1 MSSEYVIEMS
11 HIDKQF
17 GGVYA
22 LKDVS
27 LLLKK
32 GTVLALLGENGAGKS
47 TLMKILTGVIT
58 KDGGTVKMNGEE
70 INPRNY
76 AEAQDMGIAYVP
88 QELALVDYF
97 TVAENI
103 YLGREPY
110 IKGTKLVDFR
120 KMYADASELLEKLK
134 IKLEPKTKVKDL
146 SVSGQQMLVIA
157 RILSQDAEVII
168 MDEPTAV
175 LTPQETEELFEQLIL
190 LRNSGHSIIFISHKL
205 EEVKRICTRVT
216 VLRHG
221 YCLGSYDFKDISEAD
236 ISRLMVGRD
245 VVLKIE
251 KEDPTVGKTVLKIRN
266 LVKNSASGKRVLD
279 DVSFDIHGG
288 EVIGIAGV
296 EGNGQSALSDVLAG
310 MESFSSGTVEL
321 NGHDIKGKN
330 VHEIRQM
337 GLAYIP
343 EDRMQYGCAGDM
355 SIRDNIIAD
364 RYFKKEYRN
373 GLFIN
378 HKHIDEIVDQYIKD
392 FEIACDDKREPVRML
407 SGGNIQKVV
416 VAREFTS
423 GSNFILA
430 NQPTRGIDVGAAE
443 MIRKTIVKKS
453 REEGTA
459 TLLISADLNEV
470 LECSDRL
477 LVMRKGKVVAAFR
490 KANEVSEEELGEY
503 MLGLK
508 TMTPEEME
516 GLL

>member
-1 MSSEYVIEMS
+1 MEQGNILEARNITKVYP
-11 HIDKQF
+11 
-17 GGVYA
+17 GGVVA
-22 LKDVS
+22 NHNVNLSV
-27 LLLKK
+27 KK
-32 GTVLALLGENGAGKS
+32 GEIHALVGENGAGKS
-47 TLMKILTGVIT
+47 TLMKMLFGMLAPTEGQIFV
-58 KDGGTVKMNGEE
+58 DGKEVHFTSSGD
-70 INPRNY
+70 
-76 AEAQDMGIAYVP
+76 AIAAGLGMVHQHFMQVP
-88 QELALVDYF
+88 SM
-97 TVAENI
+97 TVAENLI
-103 YLGREPY
+103 LGAENGSPFKVDRKKAVEITRE
-110 IKGTKLVDFR
+110 L
-120 KMYADASELLEKLK
+120 SERYNLKVEAEEKVEDISLAMRQ
-134 IKLEPKTKVKDL
+134 KLE
-146 SVSGQQMLVIA
+146 
-157 RILSQDAEVII
+157 ILKALYRGAHILI
-168 MDEPTAV
+168 LDEPTAV

-221 YCLGSYDFKDISEAD
+221 YCLGSYDLKDMSEAD

-279 DVSFDIHGG
+279 DVSFDIHEG

-392 FEIACDDKREPVRML
+392 FEIACDDKREPGRMR

-416 VAREFTS
+416 GAREFTS

>member
-1 MSSEYVIEMS
+1 MEQGNILEARNITKVYP
-11 HIDKQF
+11 
-17 GGVYA
+17 GGVVA
-22 LKDVS
+22 NHNVNLSV
-27 LLLKK
+27 KK
-32 GTVLALLGENGAGKS
+32 GEIHALVGENGAGKS
-47 TLMKILTGVIT
+47 TLMKMLFGMLAPTEGQIFV
-58 KDGGTVKMNGEE
+58 DGKEVHFTSSGD
-70 INPRNY
+70 
-76 AEAQDMGIAYVP
+76 AIAAGLGMVHQHFMQVP
-88 QELALVDYF
+88 SM
-97 TVAENI
+97 TVAENLI
-103 YLGREPY
+103 LGAETGSPFKVDRKKAVE
-110 IKGTKLVDFR
+110 ITKEL
-120 KMYADASELLEKLK
+120 SEKYNLK
-134 IKLEPKTKVKDL
+134 VEAEDKVEDISLAMRQKLE
-146 SVSGQQMLVIA
+146 
-157 RILSQDAEVII
+157 ILKALYRGAHILI
-168 MDEPTAV
+168 LDEPTAV

-221 YCLGSYDFKDISEAD
+221 YCLGSYDLKDMSEAD

-279 DVSFDIHGG
+279 DVSFDIHEG